1 MTCRGQRFTSLILV
15 AGAVWH
21 VTGEHAC
28 AADPPGIVIDFWDAA
43 TLQYIGNPSLAI
55 LPNGDYVASH
65 DGFGPGHSFAQ
76 VYFFSSQDEG
86 ETWSPLGSASG
97 QYESTLFVHNS
108 DLYLMGGG
116 TSGGNEFVSIRKSTD
131 GGASWTTPLDA
142 NTGRVFDNGSNIN
155 AGATQV
161 IEHNGRIWRAM
172 EEVDPS
178 IPPGNS
184 TNWRSFVLSAPV
196 GADLLSASGWTA
208 SNSLLGDD
216 FLPAR
221 GWYEG
226 GVVVTPQG
234 DPQVMLR
241 TALMGEFAALLD
253 VSADGSILSYD
264 AQSAVVDFQGGANGK
279 FTVRF
284 DEITGRY
291 WSLVNDHPNPG
302 DVRNVLSLASSANL
316 TDWQIEAP
324 ILSHPDPVN
333 VGFQYADFQFD
344 GNDIVFVSRTAF
356 DGAANFHD
364 ANYLTFH
371 RIQNYAALS
380 SVQSVTLDVAADAE
394 ITNWGNWIDGARGE
408 LTQTG
413 FPDYGGTLRAA
424 DDNFP
429 TGAWAGED
437 NFGWVLMK
445 WDLSSLET
453 SDNSRLVGDV
463 DLRMIQFDGAVGEV
477 EVYQINSG
485 AWDEATVTWNNW
497 VGGTVGDEDI
507 TFLGTMTSTSQAGG
521 GNGVTLF
528 SDDDLQTLVQAW
540 IDGTQ
545 DNHGI
550 LLKWPT
556 GDPTNGDTFASRES
570 TTDDPP
576 QLIID
581 LIDLQ
586 SADFDRDL
594 QVNGNDFLTWQRG
607 LNRFPLGNATKAD
620 GDADGDGFVT
630 SADLALWEIQYGMA
644 LPLSAL
650 ASALPVPEPAAM
662 WLAIVNTLLISA
674 QRNRASSRHET

>member
-1 MTCRGQRFTSLILV
+1 M
-15 AGAVWH
+15 
-21 VTGEHAC
+21 
-28 AADPPGIVIDFWDAA
+28 
-43 TLQYIGNPSLAI
+43 
-55 LPNGDYVASH
+55 
-65 DGFGPGHSFAQ
+65 
-76 VYFFSSQDEG
+76 
-86 ETWSPLGSASG
+86 
-97 QYESTLFVHNS
+97 
-108 DLYLMGGG
+108 
-116 TSGGNEFVSIRKSTD
+116 
-131 GGASWTTPLDA
+131 
-142 NTGRVFDNGSNIN
+142 
-155 AGATQV
+155 
-161 IEHNGRIWRAM
+161 
-172 EEVDPS
+172 
-178 IPPGNS
+178 
-184 TNWRSFVLSAPV
+184 
-196 GADLLSASGWTA
+196 
-208 SNSLLGDD
+208 
-216 FLPAR
+216 
-221 GWYEG
+221 
-226 GVVVTPQG
+226 
-234 DPQVMLR
+234 
-241 TALMGEFAALLD
+241 
-253 VSADGSILSYD
+253 
-264 AQSAVVDFQGGANGK
+264 
-279 FTVRF
+279 
-284 DEITGRY
+284 
-291 WSLVNDHPNPG
+291 
-302 DVRNVLSLASSANL
+302 
-316 TDWQIEAP
+316 
-324 ILSHPDPVN
+324 
-333 VGFQYADFQFD
+333 
-344 GNDIVFVSRTAF
+344 
-356 DGAANFHD
+356 
-364 ANYLTFH
+364 
-371 RIQNYAALS
+371 
-380 SVQSVTLDVAADAE
+380 QSVTLDVAADAE

-413 FPDYGGTLRAA
+413 FPDYGGTLRVA

-445 WDLSSLET
+445 WDLSSLQT

-507 TFLGTMTSTSQAGG
+507 TFLGTMTSASQAGG